1 MKKPC
6 VLFDRHRDGMLDPAE
21 ARRFESHLDSCPS
34 CRGRQLLLDNLA
46 LAIREEEIGAPR
58 LASRAIAGRAFDRG
72 RSWDVLLLSWL
83 RPVPVWSGL
92 AALALLFFLFG
103 WSSFYGPPEPG
114 GLDAL
119 LATAGPERAVEE
131 LGDAEMEYW
140 LETGGD
146 LR

>member
-1 MKKPC
+1 MKRPC
-6 VLFDRHRDGMLDPAE
+6 SLFDRYRDGMLDPLE

-34 CRGRQLLLDNLA
+34 CRERRLLLDNLA
-46 LAIREEEIGAPR
+46 HLVREEEIGTAR

-83 RPVPVWSGL
+83 RPAPVWSGL
-92 AALALLFFLFG
+92 AALALLLLLFG
-103 WSSFYGPPEPG
+103 GGSPGPAPEPA

-119 LATAGPERAVEE
+119 LATAGTERPVEE
-131 LGDAEMEYW
+131 FGDEEMESW
-140 LETGGD
+140 LTGWD

>member
-6 VLFDRHRDGMLDPAE
+6 SLFDRYRDGMLDPAE

-34 CRGRQLLLDNLA
+34 CRGRRLLLDNLA
-46 LAIREEEIGAPR
+46 HLVREEEIGTAR

-92 AALALLFFLFG
+92 AALALLLLLFG
-103 WSSFYGPPEPG
+103 AGSLGPAPEPA

-119 LATAGPERAVEE
+119 LATAGPERPIEE
-131 LGDAEMEYW
+131 LGDAEMESW
-140 LETGGD
+140 LTGGD

>member
-6 VLFDRHRDGMLDPAE
+6 SLFDRYRDGMLDPE
-21 ARRFESHLDSCPS
+21 PTQQFESHLGSCPS
-34 CRGRQLLLDNLA
+34 CRRRQLLLDNLA
-46 LAIREEEIGAPR
+46 CAIREEEIGAPR

-92 AALALLFFLFG
+92 AALALLFALFG
-103 WSSFYGPPEPG
+103 WSSFG
-114 GLDAL
+114 GLQEPAGIDAL